1 MKNIINFLQN
11 KLNLLCDEYNLSRI
25 KVVFNSSLL
34 KGNKENKKYIIGQ
47 CDPENKRIVLNE
59 KILLENDSEYIILTA
74 LYHEFRHYW
83 QYKNHNDV
91 YRWWLS
97 QSNRTT
103 YQKYYNTK
111 FCSIEEDAR
120 MFGFSL
126 GCYSREDL
134 LEQYSVD
141 FLSYLIKN
149 PSQIEL
155 LLEVLV

>member
-34 KGNKENKKYIIGQ
+34 KGNKEN
-47 CDPENKRIVLNE
+47 
-59 KILLENDSEYIILTA
+59 
-74 LYHEFRHYW
+74 
-83 QYKNHNDV
+83 
-91 YRWWLS
+91 
-97 QSNRTT
+97 
-103 YQKYYNTK
+103 
-111 FCSIEEDAR
+111 AR
-120 MFGFSL
+120 MFSFSL

-149 PSQIEL
+149 PNQIEL